1 MPVPR
6 AIERAA
12 ASAQSRDEAL
22 SAKHN
27 YFTNRTRALPL
38 LWYATRVP
46 LLPLFALRLLAL
58 EVYESLNLDGTP
70 CSLLTGQERRQAP
83 FAGHVSCTVEMLGV
97 EERVDCAVIDEIQ
110 LIGDE
115 FRGASWTRAVLG
127 VPAAHVHLCGDP
139 SAVPVVA
146 ALCAITGDDFEV
158 KTYERMTSIS
168 PQEASLKGL
177 LGKDAV
183 QYYARSQ

>member
-1 MPVPR
+1 MKRKITYHAGPTNSGKTYNALV
-6 AIERAA
+6 ALK
-12 ASAQSRDEAL
+12 EAW
-22 SAKHN
+22 SGV
-27 YFTNRTRALPL
+27 YCGP
-38 LWYATRVP
+38 
-46 LLPLFALRLLAL
+46 LRLLAL
-58 EVYESLNLDGTP
+58 EVYDSLNLDGTP
-70 CSLLTGQERRQAP
+70 CSLLTDQERRQAP

-146 ALCAITGDDFEV
+146 ALF
-158 KTYERMTSIS
+158 RRSLSIPMQS
-168 PQEASLKGL
+168 I
-177 LGKDAV
+177 D
-183 QYYARSQ
+183 RSVIDSALEIPLVDWSGGSRR